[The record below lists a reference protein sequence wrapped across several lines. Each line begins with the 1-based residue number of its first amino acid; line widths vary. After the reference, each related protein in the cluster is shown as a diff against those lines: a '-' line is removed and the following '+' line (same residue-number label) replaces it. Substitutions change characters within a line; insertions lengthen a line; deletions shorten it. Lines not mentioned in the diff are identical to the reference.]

1 MNHTYRPTSFL
12 LFLDDGKWDRMFW
25 ALSHFLPSLYMLS
38 RAVIKPVEGQERG
51 ERRFQ
56 ASKNVGP
63 QILQPKAH
71 TMSASF
77 PIPMS
82 GKSDQASP
90 PQGSNRICTS
100 LQLPPSSSALRQPA
114 NRWARR
120 CWLLPAPCCCPLPAN
135 NQSANHQASKAPSVR
150 LLLRFSQS
158 PSVQGSERP
167 SPDCKRRRQA
177 PTQREVSVSSWILN
191 CLFFLLMQCT
201 DSCVPECQLN
211 QLIEL
216 NFLWFIK

>member
-1 MNHTYRPTSFL
+1 ML
-12 LFLDDGKWDRMFW
+12 LIDCNYTGPSKGRSEVSDG
-25 ALSHFLPSLYMLS
+25 S
-38 RAVIKPVEGQERG
+38 
-51 ERRFQ
+51 
-56 ASKNVGP
+56 GP
-63 QILQPKAH
+63 QKRRALKFYSPRPIQCLWF
-71 TMSASF
+71 F
-77 PIPMS
+77 PILMS
-82 GKSDQASP
+82 GKSAVNQASLP
-90 PQGSNRICTS
+90 LASNRICTS

-191 CLFFLLMQCT
+191 CLFFLLMQCN

>member
-25 ALSHFLPSLYMLS
+25 ALSHFLPSICMLS

-100 LQLPPSSSALRQPA
+100 LQLPPSSSALRHLAACKSASASALPA
-114 NRWARR
+114 AR
-120 CWLLPAPCCCPLPAN
+120 CLLLPTAGKQL
-135 NQSANHQASKAPSVR
+135 QGSKR
-150 LLLRFSQS
+150 LLT
-158 PSVQGSERP
+158 PSAAG
-167 SPDCKRRRQA
+167 
-177 PTQREVSVSSWILN
+177 
-191 CLFFLLMQCT
+191 
-201 DSCVPECQLN
+201 
-211 QLIEL
+211 
-216 NFLWFIK
+216 